1 MMRQIEAE
9 EMMQDEVELDNADEN
24 VLAEVEDLYRAAT
37 SKVKTLS
44 VKLVLADKAFGLV
57 RNRMQNLV
65 ETIESLLVQY
75 ENDDDYVHG
84 DSNTHST
91 VQSDED
97 GNNSVSSQK
106 SHDRRRLVERAK
118 RAELS
123 AEVAVREAMLAK
135 QEAEKIKSDKQR
147 EINELKVSLLFY
159 VLMYDFIAISYSFLF
174 VIGSLQQKKLAEME
188 TKSQILASEHQ
199 QSYLNRSQARS
210 SHFLDEAKSF
220 LESTIDNDPGDKER
234 KHRLKQQFRSRIK
247 R

>member
-9 EMMQDEVELDNADEN
+9 ELIQNEVKVGDADED
-24 VLAEVEDLYRAAT
+24 LLTEAEDLYRAAT
-37 SKVKTLS
+37 SEVKTLS

-84 DSNTHST
+84 DSNTPST

-97 GNNSVSSQK
+97 GNSSVASQK
-106 SHDRRRLVERAK
+106 SHDDRRRLVERAK

-147 EINELKVSLLFY
+147 EINELKVSLMFT
-159 VLMYDFIAISYSFLF
+159 S
-174 VIGSLQQKKLAEME
+174 
-188 TKSQILASEHQ
+188 
-199 QSYLNRSQARS
+199 
-210 SHFLDEAKSF
+210 
-220 LESTIDNDPGDKER
+220 
-234 KHRLKQQFRSRIK
+234 
-247 R
+247 